1 MRAHLCTTKMVL
13 ILSVS
18 RRKNGFLGFISM
30 EMVLYHVCMNDL
42 DGDFRN
48 YVMLHV
54 QLVSGT
60 NAGFSGTL
68 RSSSSGFP

>member
-1 MRAHLCTTKMVL
+1 
-13 ILSVS
+13 
-18 RRKNGFLGFISM
+18 M
-30 EMVLYHVCMNDL
+30 ETVWNHVCMCDL

-68 RSSSSGFP
+68 RASSSGFP